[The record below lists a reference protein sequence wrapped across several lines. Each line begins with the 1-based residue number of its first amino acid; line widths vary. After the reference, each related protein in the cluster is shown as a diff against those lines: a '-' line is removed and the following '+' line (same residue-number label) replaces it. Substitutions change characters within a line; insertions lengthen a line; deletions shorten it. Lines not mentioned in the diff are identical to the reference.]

1 MAFRKYFAFLF
12 QTALPAI
19 ICICVIYLA
28 SVPVPSWR
36 WLEYLIATPLM
47 GFMVMAAIVPIWRVA
62 LWLYSLSSK

>member
-28 SVPVPSWR
+28 SVPVPAWR
-36 WLEYLIATPLM
+36 WLEYLIATPLA
-47 GFMVMAAIVPIWRVA
+47 GFMVMAAITPIWRVA
-62 LWLYSLSSK
+62 SWFYNLSSK